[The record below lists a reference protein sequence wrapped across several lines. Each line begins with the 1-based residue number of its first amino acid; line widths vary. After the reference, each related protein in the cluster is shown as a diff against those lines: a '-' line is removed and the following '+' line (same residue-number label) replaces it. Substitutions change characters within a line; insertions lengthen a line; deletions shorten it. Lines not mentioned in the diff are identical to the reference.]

1 MPETTA
7 LPVGHVGI
15 NVTDLDRSIAF
26 YRALLGHDVLATSP
40 DPDQRWALLGSG
52 GAFVVTLWEQAR
64 GDYDASR
71 AGLHHL
77 SFQVPDGAAVA
88 AAADR
93 LRGLGVEPLHGGVVA
108 QYQGSD
114 AVGVFFHDPDGTRLE
129 VSCAH
134 GSAEADAPFGA
145 APTCGFF

>member
-1 MPETTA
+1 MTATTA

-15 NVTDLDRSIAF
+15 NVTELDRSVAF
-26 YRALLGHDVLATSP
+26 YRALFGHEVVATSP

-52 GAFVVTLWEQAR
+52 GALVITLWEQAR
-64 GDYDASR
+64 GAYDGSH

-77 SFQVPDGAAVA
+77 SFQVAGGDAVA

-93 LRGLGVEPLHGGVVA
+93 LRLLGVEPLHGGTVPVVK
-108 QYQGSD
+108 GSD
-114 AVGVFFHDPDGTRLE
+114 AVGLFFHDPDGTRLE
-129 VSCAH
+129 VSCAA
-134 GSAEADAPFGA
+134 GTAEAEAPFGA